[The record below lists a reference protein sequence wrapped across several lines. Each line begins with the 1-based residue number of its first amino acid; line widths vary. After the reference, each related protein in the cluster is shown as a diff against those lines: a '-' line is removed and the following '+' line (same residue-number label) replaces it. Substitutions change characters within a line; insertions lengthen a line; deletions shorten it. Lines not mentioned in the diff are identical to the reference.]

1 MISVKY
7 EFDRVSVETATTNGQ
22 KEAFR
27 RSGAVIRL
35 TARRSIRTVK
45 KPSNPGSP
53 PHARGRRFKNSI
65 TYRSDSE
72 GVVVGPVRFQNF
84 DSTPAILEYGGNR
97 TASLGAIVGR
107 KLRADKVLK
116 RQNQLP
122 ARKSKRT
129 GKDWRAKIHNRDAM
143 VRRLRAEGKIGDM
156 VLTSDESREKKTF
169 RIEPRPYMGPALD
182 INRDKIINFFRR
194 MI

>member
-1 MISVKY
+1 MLNVKY
-7 EFDRVSVETATTNGQ
+7 EFDRLTVEDATIKGQ

-27 RSGAVIRL
+27 RAGAVVRL

-45 KPSNPGSP
+45 KPSTPGNP

-65 TYRSDSE
+65 TYQSDAG

-84 DSTPAILEYGGNR
+84 DSTPAVLEYGGQR

-107 KLRADKVLK
+107 KLRADKVLN

-122 ARKSKRT
+122 PRKSKRT
-129 GKDWRAKIHNRDAM
+129 GKDWRGKIHNRDAM
-143 VRRLRAEGKIGDM
+143 IRRLRAAGKIGEN

-169 RIEPRPYMGPALD
+169 RIAPRPYMGPALNV
-182 INRDKIINFFRR
+182 NRDKITSFFRR
-194 MI
+194 II